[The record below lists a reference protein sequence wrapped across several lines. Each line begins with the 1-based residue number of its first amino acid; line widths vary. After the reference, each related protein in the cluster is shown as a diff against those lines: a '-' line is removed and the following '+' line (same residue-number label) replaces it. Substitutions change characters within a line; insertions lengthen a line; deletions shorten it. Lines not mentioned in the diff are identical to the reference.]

1 VIEISRVEKRFGQTQ
16 VLRGVDLTIARAEVV
31 ALLGPSG
38 CGKTTLLRILAGL
51 ETPDAGSVSV
61 DGVLLASATSTTPPE
76 KRNIGLVFQD
86 FALFP
91 HLRVDAN
98 VAFGLAHLPA
108 PDRASIVSQTLA
120 RFDLSDLARRYPH
133 ELSGGQQQR
142 VALARAL
149 APTPRVLLMDEPF
162 SNLDTSL
169 RRRLRVELRH
179 TLRQIGIA
187 TVFVTHD
194 QDEAL
199 SVSDRLVVMSAGRIE
214 QIGTPRDIYERP
226 ASAFVA
232 DFMGF
237 TNLVPVTIDGPGR
250 GTLKSGMKI
259 RIDGVA
265 ATPSPRMLALRAE
278 HLTLTSKPASEALN
292 TAAGIVEALI
302 YRGSFVDYTVRLD
315 DATSLQV
322 RGQSQSTFA
331 PGERTYVAWSPSAG
345 ALVEAAA

>member
-1 VIEISRVEKRFGQTQ
+1 MIEVSRVEKRFGQTQ
-16 VLRGVDLTIARAEVV
+16 VLRGVDLQVARAEVV

-61 DGVLLASATSTTPPE
+61 DGVLMASASSAIPPE
-76 KRNIGLVFQD
+76 KRNVGLVFQD

-98 VAFGLAHLPA
+98 VAFGLAHLARPERE
-108 PDRASIVSQTLA
+108 RAVAEALA
-120 RFDLSDLARRYPH
+120 RFDLGELARRYPH

-149 APTPRVLLMDEPF
+149 APMPRVLLMDEPF

-169 RRRLRVELRH
+169 RRRLRVELRQ

-199 SVSDRLVVMSAGRIE
+199 SLADRVAVMERG
-214 QIGTPRDIYERP
+214 QIAQCDTPVAVYRRP
-226 ASAFVA
+226 RSLAVA
-232 DFMGF
+232 RATGQVA
-237 TNLVPVTIDGPGR
+237 TLPGR
-250 GTLKSGMKI
+250 AQNGRVHTVLGELQGHGP
-259 RIDGVA
+259 DGEV
-265 ATPSPRMLALRAE
+265 TVILRPEDLSLADW
-278 HLTLTSKPASEALN
+278 
-292 TAAGIVEALI
+292 GVEATVTG
-302 YRGSFVDYTVRLD
+302 RDYTGAELELWLDVGGHALATRHPARGPLPEPGQRVRVAVAEVSWV
-315 DATSLQV
+315 AT
-322 RGQSQSTFA
+322 
-331 PGERTYVAWSPSAG
+331 
-345 ALVEAAA
+345 